1 MSDPIERPEYEARN
15 AVFQAQLDKLS
26 VKMDT
31 LNVKMDSLGTTQN
44 NMRTDAWKYVATSA
58 ISFFLGTGT
67 YVVSQVIITHFIG
80 H

>member
-1 MSDPIERPEYEARN
+1 MAEPIERPEYEARN

-26 VKMDT
+26 AKMDALNVKMDT
-31 LNVKMDSLGTTQN
+31 LTTSQN

-67 YVVSQVIITHFIG
+67 YVVSQVIITHFLA